1 MSLCFKLVY
10 IFAKKWWVSEPMM
23 MLGVVFAK
31 GLMGLSETFSTKRF
45 EQAFCMHKPY
55 PERNY
60 YPSK

>member
-1 MSLCFKLVY
+1 
-10 IFAKKWWVSEPMM
+10 MM